1 VAIYSFTTYFLL
13 VPNHQ
18 QPKGCTQN
26 NRGIFSM
33 AEHGDRIVVKLEQ
46 PTPQFTPSPQM
57 GSVPPPVS
65 SPPKKRGGCF
75 LKGCVVLLILSVIVV
90 AVAGIGGY
98 FYWGSFKSKPAYS
111 LALLI
116 DAAGRNDQKEI
127 DELFDT
133 DKVVEDYVA
142 EVKEQANKSPILI
155 GPLKQI
161 VEQVIQ
167 RMMPEIKE
175 KAREEVK
182 TRIKEIGVLA
192 EGKPFIIY
200 ALALPWVIDIK
211 EEGDK
216 ASATINTPTNQIELK
231 MERNGD
237 KWKIVGAKDDQAV
250 NRIVERVLKEV
261 TSGGKEK

>member
-1 VAIYSFTTYFLL
+1 L
-13 VPNHQ
+13 V
-18 QPKGCTQN
+18 
-26 NRGIFSM
+26 
-33 AEHGDRIVVKLEQ
+33 
-46 PTPQFTPSPQM
+46 
-57 GSVPPPVS
+57 
-65 SPPKKRGGCF
+65 
-75 LKGCVVLLILSVIVV
+75 
-90 AVAGIGGY
+90 
-98 FYWGSFKSKPAYS
+98 
-111 LALLI
+111 
-116 DAAGRNDQKEI
+116 
-127 DELFDT
+127 
-133 DKVVEDYVA
+133 
-142 EVKEQANKSPILI
+142 

-161 VEQVIQ
+161 LEQYIKQ
-167 RMMPEIKE
+167 NMPQIKE

-216 ASATINTPTNQIELK
+216 ANAIIKTPTNQIELK

-261 TSGGKEK
+261 TSGEKGK

>member
-1 VAIYSFTTYFLL
+1 
-13 VPNHQ
+13 
-18 QPKGCTQN
+18 
-26 NRGIFSM
+26 M

-46 PTPQFTPSPQM
+46 PMPQFTPPPQM
-57 GSVPPPVS
+57 GNMPPPLS
-65 SPPKKRGGCF
+65 NPPKKRGGCF
-75 LKGCVVLLILSVIVV
+75 LKGCLVLVILSVIVAV
-90 AVAGIGGY
+90 AVGIGGY
-98 FYWGSFKSKPAYS
+98 FYWRNFQSKPAYS

-133 DKVVEDYVA
+133 DRVVEDYV
-142 EVKEQANKSPILI
+142 ELVKEQAGKSPILV

-161 VEQVIQ
+161 LEQYIKQ
-167 RMMPEIKE
+167 NMPQIKE

-216 ASATINTPTNQIELK
+216 ANAIIKTPTNQIELK

-261 TSGGKEK
+261 TSGEKGK

>member
-1 VAIYSFTTYFLL
+1 
-13 VPNHQ
+13 
-18 QPKGCTQN
+18 
-26 NRGIFSM
+26 M

-57 GSVPPPVS
+57 SNMPPQMGNVPPPVS
-65 SPPKKRGGCF
+65 NPPKKRGGCF
-75 LKGCVVLLILSVIVV
+75 LKGCIVLLVLSVVV
-90 AVAGIGGY
+90 AVVVGVAGY
-98 FYWGSFKSKPAYS
+98 FYWNNFKSKPAYS

-133 DKVVEDYVA
+133 DRVVEDYVA
-142 EVKEQANKSPILI
+142 EVKEQAGKSPILI

-161 VEQVIQ
+161 LEQYIKQ
-167 RMMPEIKE
+167 NMPQIKE

-192 EGKPFIIY
+192 EGKPFIVY
-200 ALALPWVIDIK
+200 ALVLPWVIDIK

-216 ASATINTPTNQIELK
+216 ANATISTPTNQIELK

-237 KWKIVGAKDDQAV
+237 KWKIVGARDDQAV
-250 NRIVERVLKEV
+250 NRIVERVLREV
-261 TSGGKEK
+261 TKGK